1 MDHSGFDIIA
11 HQRKLGIIVEE
22 GDDTQYT
29 ELLTYLES
37 SDLSDDQ
44 IYREICRR
52 IDVQNYIDYYI
63 TELYFSNWDFPHNN
77 YKNWRPDTVE
87 GMWRLFFFDC
97 DKCMM
102 RTLYDHIS
110 EYTNASDYLQIH
122 EECTTFIFRK
132 LLENREFR
140 TSFIRQFLFHL
151 NTTFNPDT
159 VIRMINQYQAL
170 YLPIAAE
177 HIYRWQRPNEVIK
190 WIHNVDVL
198 RKFALQRPSQITLQL
213 NKNFGNPMQIYPN
226 PSDGNFHIQHLLG
239 ESNEIQIEIHAVSGA
254 KIHTQRIIS
263 DSGND
268 IPVKVNLD
276 AGIYILSMMNEN
288 MVFSEKLII
297 HH

>member
-1 MDHSGFDIIA
+1 MFLAHGSRPREGPWRGGGVMRGGGLGPMAGAPVLALIREPLAISKRSINQPFNYLLIDQIIA
-11 HQRKLGIIVEE
+11 IKW
-22 GDDTQYT
+22 
-29 ELLTYLES
+29 S
-37 SDLSDDQ
+37 S
-44 IYREICRR
+44 IC
-52 IDVQNYIDYYI
+52 QKMQ
-63 TELYFSNWDFPHNN
+63 THAQHNN

-213 NKNFGNPMQIYPN
+213 NKNFGNPCLR
-226 PSDGNFHIQHLLG
+226 SSF
-239 ESNEIQIEIHAVSGA
+239 E
-254 KIHTQRIIS
+254 
-263 DSGND
+263 
-268 IPVKVNLD
+268 
-276 AGIYILSMMNEN
+276 
-288 MVFSEKLII
+288 
-297 HH
+297 